1 MDIAN
6 LLDQRHFDP
15 AKMQKNPVFETD
27 KMFIDQYCLMPGQ
40 AQKVHS
46 HGSEDKVY
54 IVLEGTATVHI
65 GGEERELES
74 MQAAIARA
82 GTEHGVRNATEEP
95 LVLLVAMAPR
105 PDHA

>member
-1 MDIAN
+1 
-6 LLDQRHFDP
+6 
-15 AKMQKNPVFETD
+15 
-27 KMFIDQYCLMPGQ
+27 
-40 AQKVHS
+40 
-46 HGSEDKVY
+46 
-54 IVLEGTATVHI
+54 
-65 GGEERELES
+65 